1 MARVLVTY
9 HSRSGNT
16 QAMAHAVADG
26 AREADGAEVD
36 LLPAN
41 KVDPNALLDYDAVIV
56 GSPTYYGQMAAEV
69 KALFDRSVV
78 LHGQLEGKVGGAFT
92 SSGNLGGGN
101 ETCLLSILQALLV
114 HGMVVEGSARHAHY
128 GAVAIGEPDDRAL
141 ADCRA
146 LGRRVAD
153 LAARLGA

>member
-1 MARVLVTY
+1 MARILVTY
-9 HSRSGNT
+9 VSRSGNT
-16 QAMAHAVADG
+16 EAMADHVADG
-26 AREADGAEVD
+26 ARETAGAEVD
-36 LLPAN
+36 LKP
-41 KVDPNALLDYDAVIV
+41 VDQVPPKSLADYDALLV